1 MRAEILLEALG
12 NESRRRILELL
23 TRKPCYVSEISYT
36 LRMAPKVVLEHLD
49 KLEKAG
55 IVKSFE
61 NGRRRYF
68 YVTSSLNLS
77 IRLSPYRFK
86 TSMPEEDLRKDFGDV
101 NKDIDIDDVFKEI
114 REILSIKAEDVAT
127 IYTTMQRAEEVERK
141 LLSLQKKL
149 AEVVDSM
156 LDKAFAEISRI
167 AETEIDQNVLF
178 EIVRGESSAERISE
192 RLGVPFSVISHS
204 LERLES
210 RGIVEKISV
219 EGKTIW
225 RIRR

>member
-1 MRAEILLEALG
+1 MLEALG

-49 KLEKAG
+49 KLERAG
-55 IVKSFE
+55 IVKSFA

-68 YVTSSLNLS
+68 YVTSSLNLN
-77 IRLSPYRFK
+77 IQLSPYRFK
-86 TSMPEEDLRKDFGDV
+86 TFIPEEEKEEFGE
-101 NKDIDIDDVFKEI
+101 DIDIDDVL
-114 REILSIKAEDVAT
+114 REVRELLSIKAEDVAT
-127 IYTTMQRAEEVERK
+127 IYTTMQRAEEVEKK

-149 AEVVDSM
+149 AEIVDSM

-178 EIVRGESSAERISE
+178 EIIRGENSAEKMSE
-192 RLGVPFSVISHS
+192 KLGVPFSVISHS

-210 RGIVEKISV
+210 RGIVERINV